1 MGSHAY
7 ARLGYGYDLGD
18 TDSGDGLFDDIEAL
32 TWYDE
37 DLGLEESAEKV
48 LLAAV
53 GFTEDDY
60 MVDGYFERRR
70 DALKKFGSIHFQHY
84 GNSISG
90 YTGALL
96 FVGQSL
102 SINWVQE
109 IELPVITDEHR
120 EQLKWALKVLGLD
133 PDRTEQPGW
142 LLATHYG

>member
-18 TDSGDGLFDDIEAL
+18 NDSGDGLFDDIEAL
-32 TWYDE
+32 DWYDE

-53 GFTEDDY
+53 GFAEDDWR
-60 MVDGYFERRR
+60 VDGYYERRR
-70 DALKKFGSIHFQHY
+70 EASKKIHVHFVHY
-84 GNSISG
+84 GNSNTG
-90 YTGALL
+90 YGGVLL
-96 FVGQSL
+96 FAGPSL
-102 SINWVQE
+102 SVNWVQQ

-133 PDRTEQPGW
+133 PDRTEAPGW
-142 LLATHYG
+142 LLATNYG